1 MRFPGISALL
11 LTCCTVA
18 ATACSRQA
26 SQPITGNDPT
36 ASHTQTASL
45 TSDASPGKN
54 VATTE
59 TPAEP
64 TLLPGPNAVPKDTRV
79 VVNIPA
85 HRMDV
90 FRDGTLLKSYKVG
103 IGYAEYPLPRG
114 LRKAETIIFNPTWT
128 PPNEPWVKNPG
139 VVVPAGSPANPLGPI
154 KIPIGGPTLI
164 HGGKRLSQIGTF
176 ASHGCVGMTNEQVK
190 DFAKVLAEA
199 TRTELSA
206 DTMSEYLKR
215 PTRTQA
221 VKLAQIIPV
230 ELRYETIVVEDG
242 RVRIYRDV
250 YGQKTNTEENLR
262 AVLNAN
268 GISFEA
274 ISDQEKSEVQE
285 ILNIVSRRPK
295 NRPKHVST
303 VVANQTA
310 DEKAAAAAAQK
321 AEAERLRKLRSQRE
335 FEISIVALA
344 GKGYPATKDLNT
356 GAGDAVAANANVD
369 RAATP
374 RTRAIR
380 NRVGPTPQ
388 PVASPTNSPNAPAPA
403 NRDVTPQPRTSPTPA
418 PR

>member
-128 PPNEPWVKNPG
+128 PPNEPWV
-139 VVVPAGSPANPLGPI
+139 
-154 KIPIGGPTLI
+154 
-164 HGGKRLSQIGTF
+164 
-176 ASHGCVGMTNEQVK
+176 
-190 DFAKVLAEA
+190 
-199 TRTELSA
+199 
-206 DTMSEYLKR
+206 
-215 PTRTQA
+215 
-221 VKLAQIIPV
+221 
-230 ELRYETIVVEDG
+230 
-242 RVRIYRDV
+242 
-250 YGQKTNTEENLR
+250 
-262 AVLNAN
+262 
-268 GISFEA
+268 
-274 ISDQEKSEVQE
+274 
-285 ILNIVSRRPK
+285 SRRG
-295 NRPKHVST
+295 S
-303 VVANQTA
+303 
-310 DEKAAAAAAQK
+310 
-321 AEAERLRKLRSQRE
+321 
-335 FEISIVALA
+335 A
-344 GKGYPATKDLNT
+344 GRQPCESA
-356 GAGDAVAANANVD
+356 
-369 RAATP
+369 RAH
-374 RTRAIR
+374 
-380 NRVGPTPQ
+380 
-388 PVASPTNSPNAPAPA
+388 
-403 NRDVTPQPRTSPTPA
+403 
-418 PR
+418 